1 MTAISTADI
10 LLPRLDAEGM
20 KKWAVVACD
29 QYTGEPAY
37 WEQTANIVGESPS
50 TLNLTLPEI
59 FLESSDCENKI
70 EQINLNMFNYLKNG
84 LFNLHKDC
92 FILTKRT
99 QADGRLR
106 VGLVGAIDLEMY
118 DYRKGSKSQVRAT
131 EATVASRIPPRVR
144 IRMNAPLE
152 LPHIMIL
159 IDDVNNT
166 VIEPLLEKKLQR
178 VYDFDLMQ
186 NGGHLSGEI
195 VEKEDARQ
203 VLAALDKLADRAEFN
218 ARYGLENEEVLLYA
232 MGDGNHSLATAKE
245 CYEQKKLAGDPDA
258 ELARYALVEVVNLH
272 SPALEFEAIHRV
284 IYDVDTDDLLCKMTK
299 ALGLSEN
306 GEQKF
311 SVIIGGKT
319 REFGITKPTSN
330 LTVGS
335 LQTFLDGYLQENSG
349 RIDYIH
355 GEDVLRSLCNNT
367 STIGFLLPSMTKE
380 ELFPTV
386 IKDGALPRKTFSM
399 GHAHDKRFY
408 CEARVIKSGVLRF
421 KCPCCGFYTFSQPIA
436 RSLGEICPVCYWEID
451 KFAGSENEP
460 SDANHGLTLAK
471 ARENFKE
478 FGACSQEMTRFVR
491 PPFPEEN
498 SGIE

>member
-1 MTAISTADI
+1 MTAFTTSDI
-10 LLPRLDAEGM
+10 LLPKLTAEEM
-20 KKWAVVACD
+20 SKWSVVACD
-29 QYTGEPAY
+29 QYTGEPEY
-37 WEQTANIVGESPS
+37 WEKTREIVGEAPS
-50 TLNLTLPEI
+50 SLGLILPEI
-59 FLESSDCENKI
+59 YLNKPDCDKRIAKIHENMANCTKS
-70 EQINLNMFNYLKNG
+70 G

-92 FILTKRT
+92 FVLTKRT

-118 DYRKGSKSQVRAT
+118 DYNKGSKSQVRAT

-152 LPHIMIL
+152 LPHIMVL
-159 IDDVNNT
+159 IDDVQNT
-166 VIEPLLEKKLQR
+166 VIEPLLKKKLQT

-195 VEKEDARQ
+195 VDGENARG
-203 VLAALDKLADRAEFN
+203 VMTALDNLADKNAFN
-218 ARYGLENEEVLLYA
+218 RRYGLENEDVLLYA
-232 MGDGNHSLATAKE
+232 IGDGNHSLATAKE
-245 CYEQKKLAGDPDA
+245 CYEQKKRANSPDA

-284 IYDVDTDDLLCKMTK
+284 ITNVDTDDLMCKMTK
-299 ALGLSEN
+299 ALGLSDN

-311 SVIIGGKT
+311 TVVSGGKE

-335 LQTFLDGYLQENSG
+335 LQTFLDEYLHENG
-349 RIDYIH
+349 GNIDYIH
-355 GEDVLRSLCNNT
+355 GADVVRRLCANG
-367 STIGFLLPSMTKE
+367 SAIGFLLPSMKKS

-408 CEARVIKSGVLRF
+408 CEARIIK
-421 KCPCCGFYTFSQPIA
+421 K
-436 RSLGEICPVCYWEID
+436 
-451 KFAGSENEP
+451 
-460 SDANHGLTLAK
+460 
-471 ARENFKE
+471 
-478 FGACSQEMTRFVR
+478 
-491 PPFPEEN
+491 
-498 SGIE
+498 